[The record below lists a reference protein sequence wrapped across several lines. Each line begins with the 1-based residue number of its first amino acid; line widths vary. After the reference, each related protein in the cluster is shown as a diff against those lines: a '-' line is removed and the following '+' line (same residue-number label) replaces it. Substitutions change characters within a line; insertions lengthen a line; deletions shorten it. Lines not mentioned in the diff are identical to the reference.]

1 MNETVREK
9 ILQNLKTTLESI
21 TTDNGYNFD
30 FNADTVQ
37 RWSMHGNSLVDV
49 PTVILSPGDEE
60 EKGGTLPYIQCEL
73 TVYLDVFFINN
84 ESDSIVT
91 DTYLNRL
98 QGDIKKAVLSDYS
111 RGGYAIDTNV
121 RGTTPFET
129 TEGQQYAGIIIEIG
143 ITYQHKRNDPTLVN

>member
-1 MNETVREK
+1 
-9 ILQNLKTTLESI
+9 
-21 TTDNGYNFD
+21 
-30 FNADTVQ
+30 
-37 RWSMHGNSLVDV
+37 
-49 PTVILSPGDEE
+49 
-60 EKGGTLPYIQCEL
+60 
-73 TVYLDVFFINN
+73 VYLDVFFINN

-121 RGTTPFET
+121 RGATPFET